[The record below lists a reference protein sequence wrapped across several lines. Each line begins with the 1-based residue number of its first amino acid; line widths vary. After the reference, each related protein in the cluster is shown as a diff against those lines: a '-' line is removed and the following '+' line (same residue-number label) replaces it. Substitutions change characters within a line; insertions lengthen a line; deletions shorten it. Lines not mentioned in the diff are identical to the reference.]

1 MQIRDARA
9 ADFPLLEAMP
19 HAMHYEHHLAF
30 LRHAA
35 AHRNCLV
42 AEDDGAIIGYAVWDR
57 GFYARPFLW
66 MLGVLPERRGGGLGS
81 KLIQRVEELNAGL
94 VLYTSTNESNV
105 PMQRLLE
112 HRGFSPAGRLEN
124 LDPGDPE
131 IFYCKP
137 L

>member
-9 ADFPLLEAMP
+9 ADFAVLEAMP

-42 AEDDGAIIGYAVWDR
+42 AEDDNAVVAYVVWDR

-66 MLGVLPERRGGGLGS
+66 MLGVLPAYRGAGLGS
-81 KLIQRVEELNAGL
+81 KLIERVEALNAGRM
-94 VLYTSTNESNV
+94 LYTSTNESNA

-112 HRGFSPAGRLEN
+112 QRGFVPVGRLEN

-131 IFYCKP
+131 IFYCKQ